1 MMTYFGKYS
10 AQDETYLSDE
20 SEDTC
25 TDLLQIWS
33 HNGPL
38 IVDYRTIWGVSSSF
52 NVTVM
57 MNEDLSKLISTHSR
71 EKATLEVKVG
81 KEEPFEGNQY
91 GSRHGFRKCNKVS
104 VSVYTCDCELKV
116 CSVFVTIKVRDRS
129 IIADYPTLKLCE
141 IYISSA

>member
-33 HNGPL
+33 NNGPL

-52 NVTVM
+52 NVSMM
-57 MNEDLSKLISTHSR
+57 MNEGLSQLASTHGK
-71 EKATLEVKVG
+71 KASLEVKVG

-91 GSRHGFRKCNKVS
+91 GSRNGFRKCTKMS
-104 VSVYTCDCELKV
+104 VSVYVCNCELKV
-116 CSVFVTIKVRDRS
+116 CSVFITVKVRDRS
-129 IIADYPTLKLCE
+129 IIADYTSLKLCE
-141 IYISSA
+141 IYIVAT

>member
-1 MMTYFGKYS
+1 MMTYFEKYS

-33 HNGPL
+33 NNGPL

-52 NVTVM
+52 NVTMM
-57 MNEDLSKLISTHSR
+57 MNEGLSQLVSTHGK
-71 EKATLEVKVG
+71 KASLEVKVG

-91 GSRHGFRKCNKVS
+91 GSRNGFQKCTKMS
-104 VSVYTCDCELKV
+104 VSVYACNCELKV
-116 CSVFVTIKVRDRS
+116 CSVFITVKVRDRS
-129 IIADYPTLKLCE
+129 IIADYTSLKLCE
-141 IYISSA
+141 IYIVAT